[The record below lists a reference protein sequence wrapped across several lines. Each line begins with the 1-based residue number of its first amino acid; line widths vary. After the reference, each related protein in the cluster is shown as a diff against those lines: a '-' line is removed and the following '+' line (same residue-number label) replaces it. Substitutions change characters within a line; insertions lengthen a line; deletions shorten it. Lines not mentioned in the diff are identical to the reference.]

1 MGFSNEVAVI
11 GMGCTH
17 FGELWDK
24 DVKDLVVD
32 ACYEAFEDAG
42 IESKDLDAAW
52 WSTMYSGEMGR
63 SLAYPLKLDYIPV
76 TRVENRC
83 SGGQDAFINACFSVA
98 AGAYETV
105 LVCGA
110 EKLKDSGIAAAGIDP
125 TIPYTHRGDVMF
137 VPPGAFAQIAQ
148 RYFHHYGIDPK
159 EGKETLAKIAVKNHY
174 NGNLTPKA
182 QFHKLITEEQVLK
195 APMIAPPLGLF
206 DCCGVT
212 DGGAAA
218 VITTTEK
225 AKKMGKDFVTVKGFG
240 FSIGQYQAMIQDDWQ
255 FVHFEENVRAAQK
268 AYKMAGVTN
277 PRKEIDVAIVH
288 DCFTITELIIC
299 EDLGFSE
306 RGKASEDV
314 RKGTFELKGEI
325 PINTDGGLK
334 CFGHPVGASG
344 IRMLYEVYNQ
354 LLHRVGEE
362 KQLDNPK
369 LGLAHG
375 VGGTPI
381 DSSTGAVVILGT
393 PD

>member
-1 MGFSNEVAVI
+1 MGLSNEVAVV
-11 GMGCTH
+11 GMGCTK

-32 ACYEAFEDAG
+32 ACYEAFDDAG
-42 IESKDLDAAW
+42 IKSTDIDAAW

-63 SLAYPLKLDYIPV
+63 SLAYPLKLDYVPV

-98 AGAYETV
+98 AGAYDTV

-125 TIPYTHRGDVMF
+125 TIPYTHRGDIMF

-159 EGKETLAKIAVKNHY
+159 EGKEALAKIAVKNHH
-174 NGNLTPKA
+174 NGSLTPKA
-182 QFHKLITEEQVLK
+182 QFQKEITIEQVLK

-206 DCCGVT
+206 DCCGVS
-212 DGGAAA
+212 DGSAAA
-218 VITTTEK
+218 IITTVEK
-225 AKKMGKDFVTVKGFG
+225 AKKMNTDYVVLKGFG
-240 FSIGQYQAMIQDDWQ
+240 FSVGHYQASIEDDWQ
-255 FVHFEENVRAAQK
+255 FTFFEETKRAAQT
-268 AYKMAGVTN
+268 AYKMAGVTD
-277 PRKEIDVAIVH
+277 PRKEIDLAIVH
-288 DCFTITELIIC
+288 DCFTITELIIY

-306 RGKASEDV
+306 AGKAIEDV
-314 RKGTFELKGEI
+314 DKGAFELTGDVAV
-325 PINTDGGLK
+325 NTDGGLK

-354 LLHRVGEE
+354 LMGRAD
-362 KQLDNPK
+362 KRQLDNPK

>member
-1 MGFSNEVAVI
+1 MGLNNEVAVV
-11 GMGCTH
+11 GMGCTK

-32 ACYEAFEDAG
+32 SCYEAFDDAG
-42 IESKDLDAAW
+42 IKSSDIDAAW

-125 TIPYTHRGDVMF
+125 STPYTHRGDIMF

-159 EGKETLAKIAVKNHY
+159 EGKEALAKIAVKNHH
-174 NGNLTPKA
+174 NGSLTPKA
-182 QFHKLITEEQVLK
+182 QFQKEITIEQVLK

-206 DCCGVT
+206 DCCGVS
-212 DGGAAA
+212 DGSAAA
-218 VITTTEK
+218 IVTTVEK
-225 AKKMGKDFVTVKGFG
+225 AKKMKKDYVVLKGFG
-240 FSIGQYQAMIQDDWQ
+240 CSVGHYQASIEDDWQ
-255 FVHFEENVRAAQK
+255 FTFFEETKRAAQM
-268 AYKMAGVTN
+268 AYKMAGVTD
-277 PRKEIDVAIVH
+277 PRKEIDLAIVH
-288 DCFTITELIIC
+288 DCFTITELIIY

-306 RGKASEDV
+306 AGKAIEDID
-314 RKGTFELKGEI
+314 KGTFELTGEVAV
-325 PINTDGGLK
+325 NTDGGLK

-354 LLHRVGEE
+354 LLGRAEGR
-362 KQLDNPK
+362 QLDNPK

-381 DSSTGAVVILGT
+381 DSRTGVVVVLGK

>member
-1 MGFSNEVAVI
+1 MGLNNEVAVV
-11 GMGCTH
+11 GMGCTK

-32 ACYEAFEDAG
+32 SCYEAFDDAG
-42 IESKDLDAAW
+42 IKSSDIDAAW

-110 EKLKDSGIAAAGIDP
+110 EKLKDSGISAAGIDP
-125 TIPYTHRGDVMF
+125 STPYTHRGDIMF

-159 EGKETLAKIAVKNHY
+159 EGKEALAKIAVKNHH
-174 NGNLTPKA
+174 NGSLTPKA
-182 QFHKLITEEQVLK
+182 QFQKEITIEQVLK

-206 DCCGVT
+206 DCCGVS
-212 DGGAAA
+212 DGSAAA
-218 VITTTEK
+218 IITTVEK
-225 AKKMGKDFVTVKGFG
+225 AKKMKKDYVVLKGFG
-240 FSIGQYQAMIQDDWQ
+240 FSVGHYQASIEDDWQ
-255 FVHFEENVRAAQK
+255 FTFFEETKRAAQM
-268 AYKMAGVTN
+268 AYKMAGVTD

-288 DCFTITELIIC
+288 DCFTITELIIY

-306 RGKASEDV
+306 AGKAMEDV
-314 RKGTFELKGEI
+314 HKGAFELTGDVAV
-325 PINTDGGLK
+325 NSDGGLK

-354 LLHRVGEE
+354 LMGRAAGR
-362 KQLDNPK
+362 QLDNPK

>member
-1 MGFSNEVAVI
+1 
-11 GMGCTH
+11 
-17 FGELWDK
+17 
-24 DVKDLVVD
+24 
-32 ACYEAFEDAG
+32 
-42 IESKDLDAAW
+42 
-52 WSTMYSGEMGR
+52 
-63 SLAYPLKLDYIPV
+63 
-76 TRVENRC
+76 VENRC

-110 EKLKDSGIAAAGIDP
+110 EKLKDTGIAAAGIDP
-125 TIPYTHRGDVMF
+125 TTPYTHRGDIMF

-148 RYFHHYGIDPK
+148 RYFHHHGIDPK

-174 NGNLTPKA
+174 NGSLTPKA
-182 QFHKLITEEQVLK
+182 QYQKAITEEQVLK

-206 DCCGVT
+206 DCCGVS

-218 VITTTEK
+218 IITTVEK
-225 AKKMGKDFVTVKGFG
+225 AKKMKKEYVVLKGFG
-240 FSIGQYQAMIQDDWQ
+240 FSVGHYQASIEDDWQ
-255 FVHFEENVRAAQK
+255 FTYFEETVRAAQQ
-268 AYKMAGVTN
+268 AYKMAGVTD

-288 DCFTITELIIC
+288 DCFTITELIIY

-306 RGKASEDV
+306 RGKAMEDV
-314 RKGTFELKGEI
+314 HKGTFKLTGEV
-325 PINTDGGLK
+325 PVNTDGGLK

-354 LLHRVGEE
+354 LMGRAD
-362 KQLDNPK
+362 KRQLDNVK

-381 DSSTGAVVILGT
+381 DSSTGAVVILGKAE
-393 PD
+393 

>member
-1 MGFSNEVAVI
+1 MGLNNEVAVV
-11 GMGCTH
+11 GMGCTK

-32 ACYEAFEDAG
+32 SCYEAFDDAG
-42 IESKDLDAAW
+42 ITSKDIDAAW

-110 EKLKDSGIAAAGIDP
+110 EKLKDSGISAAGIDP
-125 TIPYTHRGDVMF
+125 STPYTHRGDIMF

-159 EGKETLAKIAVKNHY
+159 EGKEALAKIAVKNHH
-174 NGNLTPKA
+174 NGSLTPKA
-182 QFHKLITEEQVLK
+182 QFQKEITIEQVLK

-206 DCCGVT
+206 DCCGVS
-212 DGGAAA
+212 DGSAAA
-218 VITTTEK
+218 IVTTVEK
-225 AKKMGKDFVTVKGFG
+225 AKKMKKDYVVLKGFG
-240 FSIGQYQAMIQDDWQ
+240 VSVGHYQASIEDDWQ
-255 FVHFEENVRAAQK
+255 FTFFEETKRAAQM
-268 AYKMAGVTN
+268 AYKMAGVTD
-277 PRKEIDVAIVH
+277 PRKEIDLAIVH
-288 DCFTITELIIC
+288 DCFTITELIIY

-306 RGKASEDV
+306 AGKAIEDID
-314 RKGTFELKGEI
+314 KGTFELTGEVAV
-325 PINTDGGLK
+325 NTDGGLK

-354 LLHRVGEE
+354 LLGRAEGR
-362 KQLDNPK
+362 QLDNPK

-381 DSSTGAVVILGT
+381 DSSTGVVVVLGK

>member
-1 MGFSNEVAVI
+1 MGLNNEVAVV
-11 GMGCTH
+11 GMGCTK
-17 FGELWDK
+17 FGELWDM

-32 ACYEAFEDAG
+32 ACYEAFDDAG
-42 IESKDLDAAW
+42 ITSKDIDAAW

-110 EKLKDSGIAAAGIDP
+110 EKLKDSGISAAGIDP
-125 TIPYTHRGDVMF
+125 STPYTHRGDIMF

-159 EGKETLAKIAVKNHY
+159 EGKEALAKIAVKNHH
-174 NGNLTPKA
+174 NGSLTPKA
-182 QFHKLITEEQVLK
+182 QFQKEITIEQVLK

-206 DCCGVT
+206 DCCGVS
-212 DGGAAA
+212 DGSAAA
-218 VITTTEK
+218 IVTTVEK
-225 AKKMGKDFVTVKGFG
+225 AKKMKKDFVVLKGFG
-240 FSIGQYQAMIQDDWQ
+240 VSVGHYQASIEDDWQ
-255 FVHFEENVRAAQK
+255 FTFFEETKRAAQM
-268 AYKMAGVTN
+268 AYKMAGVTD

-288 DCFTITELIIC
+288 DCFTITELIIY

-306 RGKASEDV
+306 AGKAIADV
-314 RKGTFELKGEI
+314 DKGAFELTGDVAV
-325 PINTDGGLK
+325 NSDGGLK

-354 LLHRVGEE
+354 LMGRAEGR
-362 KQLDNPK
+362 QLENPK

-381 DSSTGAVVILGT
+381 DSSTGVVVVLGK

>member
-1 MGFSNEVAVI
+1 MGLNNEVAVV
-11 GMGCTH
+11 GMGCTK

-32 ACYEAFEDAG
+32 ACYEAFDDAG
-42 IESKDLDAAW
+42 ITSKDIDAAW

-125 TIPYTHRGDVMF
+125 STPYTHRGDIMF

-159 EGKETLAKIAVKNHY
+159 EGKEALAKIAVKNHH
-174 NGNLTPKA
+174 NGSLTPKA
-182 QFHKLITEEQVLK
+182 QFQKEITIEQVLK

-206 DCCGVT
+206 DCCGVS
-212 DGGAAA
+212 DGSAAA
-218 VITTTEK
+218 IVTTVEK
-225 AKKMGKDFVTVKGFG
+225 AKKMKKDFVVLKGFG
-240 FSIGQYQAMIQDDWQ
+240 VSVGHYQASIEDDWQ
-255 FVHFEENVRAAQK
+255 FTFFEETKRAAQM
-268 AYKMAGVTN
+268 AYKMAGVTD

-288 DCFTITELIIC
+288 DCFTITELIIY

-306 RGKASEDV
+306 AGKAIADV
-314 RKGTFELKGEI
+314 DKGAFELTGDVAV
-325 PINTDGGLK
+325 NSDGGLK

-354 LLHRVGEE
+354 LMGRAEGR
-362 KQLDNPK
+362 QLDNPK

-381 DSSTGAVVILGT
+381 DSSTGVVVVLGK

>member
-1 MGFSNEVAVI
+1 MGLSNEVAVV
-11 GMGCTH
+11 GMGCTK

-32 ACYEAFEDAG
+32 ACYEAFDDAG
-42 IESKDLDAAW
+42 IKSTDIDAAW

-125 TIPYTHRGDVMF
+125 TIPYTHRGDIMF

-159 EGKETLAKIAVKNHY
+159 GGKEALAKIAVKNHH
-174 NGNLTPKA
+174 NGSLTPKA
-182 QFHKLITEEQVLK
+182 QFQKEITMEQVLK

-206 DCCGVT
+206 DCCGVS
-212 DGGAAA
+212 DGSAAA
-218 VITTTEK
+218 IITTLEK
-225 AKKMGKDFVTVKGFG
+225 ARKMKKDYVVLKGFG
-240 FSIGQYQAMIQDDWQ
+240 VSVGHYQATIEDDWQ
-255 FVHFEENVRAAQK
+255 FTFFEETKRAARA
-268 AYKMAGVTN
+268 AYKMAGVTD
-277 PRKEIDVAIVH
+277 PRKEIDLAIVH
-288 DCFTITELIIC
+288 DCFTITELIIY

-306 RGKASEDV
+306 AGKAMEDV
-314 RKGTFELKGEI
+314 DKGAFELTGDVAV
-325 PINTDGGLK
+325 NTDGGLK

-354 LLHRVGEE
+354 LLGRAE
-362 KQLDNPK
+362 KRQLDNPK

-375 VGGTPI
+375 IGGTPI
-381 DSSTGAVVILGT
+381 DSSTGAVVILGK

>member
-1 MGFSNEVAVI
+1 MGLKNEVAVI
-11 GMGCTH
+11 GMGCTK

-24 DVKDLVVD
+24 DVKDLVID
-32 ACYEAFEDAG
+32 ACYEAFDDAG
-42 IESKDLDAAW
+42 IQSTDLDAAW

-63 SLAYPLKLDYIPV
+63 SLAYPLKLDFIPI

-83 SGGQDAFINACFSVA
+83 SGGQDAFLNACFSVA

-110 EKLKDSGIAAAGIDP
+110 EKLKDSGISAAGIDP
-125 TIPYTHRGDVMF
+125 TTPYTHRGDIMF

-148 RYFHHYGIDPK
+148 RYFHHYGVDAK
-159 EGKETLAKIAVKNHY
+159 EGKEALAKIAVKNHH
-174 NGNLTPKA
+174 NGSLTPKA
-182 QFHKLITEEQVLK
+182 QFQKAITMEQVLK

-206 DCCGVT
+206 DCCGVS
-212 DGGAAA
+212 DGAAA
-218 VITTTEK
+218 AIITTTER
-225 AKKMGKDFVTVKGFG
+225 AKKMKKDFAVLKGFG
-240 FSIGQYQAMIQDDWQ
+240 VAVGHYQASIEDDWH
-255 FVHFEENVRAAQK
+255 FTYFEETVRAAQM

-277 PRKEIDVAIVH
+277 SRKEIDLAIVH
-288 DCFTITELIIC
+288 DCFTITELIIY

-306 RGKASEDV
+306 RGKAIEDV
-314 RKGTFELKGEI
+314 NKGTFELTGEVAV
-325 PINTDGGLK
+325 NTDGGLK

-344 IRMLYEVYNQ
+344 IRMIYEVYNQ
-354 LLHRVGEE
+354 LLGRAG
-362 KQLDNPK
+362 KRQLPNPK

-381 DSSTGAVVILGT
+381 DSSTGAVVILGK

>member
-1 MGFSNEVAVI
+1 MGLSNEVAVV
-11 GMGCTH
+11 GMGCTK

-32 ACYEAFEDAG
+32 ACYEAFDDAG
-42 IESKDLDAAW
+42 IQSTDLDAAW

-125 TIPYTHRGDVMF
+125 TTPYTHRGDIMF

-148 RYFHHYGIDPK
+148 RYFHHYGINPK
-159 EGKETLAKIAVKNHY
+159 EGKEALAKIAVKNHH
-174 NGNLTPKA
+174 NGSLTPKA
-182 QFHKLITEEQVLK
+182 QFQKEITMEQVLN

-206 DCCGVT
+206 DCCGVS
-212 DGGAAA
+212 DGSAAA
-218 VITTTEK
+218 IITTVEK
-225 AKKMGKDFVTVKGFG
+225 AKKMNTDYVVLKGFG
-240 FSIGQYQAMIQDDWQ
+240 ISVGHYQASIEDDWQ
-255 FVHFEENVRAAQK
+255 FTFFEETKRAAQK
-268 AYKMAGVTN
+268 AYKMAGVTD
-277 PRKEIDVAIVH
+277 PRKEIDLAIVH
-288 DCFTITELIIC
+288 DCFTITELIIY

-306 RGKASEDV
+306 AGKAMEDV
-314 RKGTFELKGEI
+314 HKGAFELTGDV
-325 PINTDGGLK
+325 PVNTDGGLK

-354 LLHRVGEE
+354 LMGRAEGR
-362 KQLDNPK
+362 QLDNPK

-381 DSSTGAVVILGT
+381 DSSTGAVVILGK